1 MTQMNNIF
9 HWSCRMYTIV
19 FFSLEKKIKVII
31 EISWCMRDAPW
42 VVVYTQ
48 MERKEMGQNWQGVEE
63 ERFCSRWLA
72 CGFCHEKAIPVV
84 STE

>member
-31 EISWCMRDAPW
+31 VISWCMRDAPW

-48 MERKEMGQNWQGVEE
+48 IERKEMGQN
-63 ERFCSRWLA
+63 
-72 CGFCHEKAIPVV
+72 
-84 STE
+84 

>member
-19 FFSLEKKIKVII
+19 FLSLENKIKVII
-31 EISWCMRDAPW
+31 VISWCMRDAPW

-48 MERKEMGQNWQGVEE
+48 IERKEMGQN
-63 ERFCSRWLA
+63 
-72 CGFCHEKAIPVV
+72 
-84 STE
+84 